1 MGDITKKYKS
11 AAHYVLA
18 SLMPYTEANLKL
30 VFTPQI
36 FLRDLSKIDN
46 YKQKTLS
53 NAYYKCVKEKLVEL
67 DDIDGTPIVTYKGL
81 NLLAPYISKTL
92 PSSNLMIIFDIPEVD
107 RYKRTQLRVL
117 LKQLEFKQIQKSV
130 WASNKDSREYLK
142 AEIKR
147 LELQYSVKVF
157 ESRELL

>member
-1 MGDITKKYKS
+1 MKDVTKKYKS
-11 AAHYVLA
+11 ATHYVLS

-30 VFTPQI
+30 VFLPRR
-36 FLRDLSKIDN
+36 FLADISKLERFKD
-46 YKQKTLS
+46 KTLR
-53 NAYYKCVKEKLVEL
+53 NAYYKCVKDGLVEIDDL
-67 DDIDGTPIVTYKGL
+67 DGKPVITENGL
-81 NLLAPYISKTL
+81 KLLAPYVSKTL
-92 PSSNLMIIFDIPEVD
+92 PSSMLMIIFDIPEVD